1 MYRNA
6 SYTSKF
12 RLPIANA
19 VDLFAETNIDGALIE
34 GASLDATEFTA
45 IYTAAHRAVQKA
57 IAAST

>member
-1 MYRNA
+1 M
-6 SYTSKF
+6 
-12 RLPIANA
+12 
-19 VDLFAETNIDGALIE
+19 DLFAETNIDGALIE